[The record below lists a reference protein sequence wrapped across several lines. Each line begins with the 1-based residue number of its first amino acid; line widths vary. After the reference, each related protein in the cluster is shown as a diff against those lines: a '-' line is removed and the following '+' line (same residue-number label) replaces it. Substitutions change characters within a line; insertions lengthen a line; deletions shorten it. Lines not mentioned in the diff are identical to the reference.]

1 MGDKKQITQEKWD
14 HYKPSTRYNKL
25 LKHQKN
31 PHLGL
36 LDKVNFDPDEVI
48 EANRRYKQKKLVEE
62 PTEKPKKSERTTQSV
77 QPPDLTDE
85 FRSLHQQYEQV
96 EARCHKALT
105 EMHEMFHH
113 LKLQTNAME
122 LRYQKEIAILRG
134 QIEAQ
139 KQSSGSNHRYNT
151 RSKA

>member
-1 MGDKKQITQEKWD
+1 MGDKEQITQEKWD

-48 EANRRYKQKKLVEE
+48 EANRRYKQKKPAKE
-62 PTEKPKKSERTTQSV
+62 PTEKLKKLKKPERA

-122 LRYQKEIAILRG
+122 LRYQKEIAILR
-134 QIEAQ
+134 AQ
-139 KQSSGSNHRYNT
+139 LETQEQSGSSNHRYNT